1 MKILTAFLF
10 AGMLMTG
17 ALPAMAQHRH
27 GQPDSTRQGNM
38 MQGNMKNMKQGGMM
52 QGGMMH
58 EGMMQ
63 GGMMQGGMMQGGMMQ
78 GMMQGGMMQGMM
90 HMHMNMMK
98 QMMSNP
104 LKRSSL
110 MIHTLP
116 TMKDLLDLSDEQV
129 ARMKDLAKAHES
141 KEAELRK
148 TAARTG
154 EQLKS
159 ALAAENADPSEV
171 KALLRENAT
180 LHADLKALDFE
191 TARKMEEV
199 LTPEQRQKLAELT
212 PMQMH
217 HHMMANMT
225 MMEMMKA
232 MGGMMGG
239 GMMGGMMDGG
249 MMHGGMMDGGMMQN
263 GMKGKHKGGMNRQ

>member
-1 MKILTAFLF
+1 MKILTTLLF
-10 AGMLMTG
+10 AGMLLVGTY
-17 ALPAMAQHRH
+17 PAMAQHRH
-27 GQPDSTRQGNM
+27 ARPDST
-38 MQGNMKNMKQGGMM
+38 KQG
-52 QGGMMH
+52 
-58 EGMMQ
+58 GMMQ

-78 GMMQGGMMQGMM
+78 GGMMGGGMMQGGMMGGGMMQGMM
-90 HMHMNMMK
+90 HMHMNMMQ

-110 MIHTLP
+110 TIYVLP

-129 ARMKDLAKAHES
+129 SSMKDAARAYES
-141 KEAELRK
+141 RVAELK
-148 TAARTG
+148 EMAAKTG

-159 ALAAENADPSEV
+159 ALTAENPDPDRV
-171 KALLRENAT
+171 KSLLRENAT
-180 LHADLKALDFE
+180 LHADLKALGFE
-191 TARKMEEV
+191 TARKMEAL

-232 MGGMMGG
+232 MGGMMDGGMMGG
-239 GMMGGMMDGG
+239 GMMGGG
-249 MMHGGMMDGGMMQN
+249 MMRGGMMDGGMMQN

>member
-1 MKILTAFLF
+1 MKALTTLLF
-10 AGMLMTG
+10 AGMLLAGTF
-17 ALPAMAQHRH
+17 PAMAQHRH
-27 GQPDSTRQGNM
+27 GQPDSTRQGSM
-38 MQGNMKNMKQGGMM
+38 MQGS
-52 QGGMMH
+52 
-58 EGMMQ
+58 MMQ
-63 GGMMQGGMMQGGMMQ
+63 GGMMQG

-110 MIHTLP
+110 MIYGLP

-129 ARMKDLAKAHES
+129 SSMRDAARAYES
-141 KEAELRK
+141 RAAELK
-148 TAARTG
+148 EMAAKTG

-159 ALAAENADPSEV
+159 ALAAENPDPDRV
-171 KALLRENAT
+171 KSLLRENAT
-180 LHADLKALDFE
+180 LHADLKALGFE
-191 TARKMEEV
+191 TARKMEAL

-239 GMMGGMMDGG
+239 GMMGGGMMQSGMMGGG